1 MDDIECS
8 SSSATSHRIK
18 SYKYKG
24 RDVQEMRR
32 GREEEGFQL
41 RKQKKELL
49 VGILSTVLLISNY
62 ISM

>member
-1 MDDIECS
+1 MDEIES
-8 SSSATSHRIK
+8 SGSAGVGNRLK

-49 VGILSTVLLISNY
+49 VCVECIHYSIYLYNTF
-62 ISM
+62 